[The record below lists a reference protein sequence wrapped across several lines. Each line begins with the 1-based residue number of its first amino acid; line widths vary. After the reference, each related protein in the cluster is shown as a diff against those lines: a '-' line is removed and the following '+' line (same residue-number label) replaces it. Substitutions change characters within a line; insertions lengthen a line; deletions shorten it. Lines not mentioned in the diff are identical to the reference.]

1 MKEKKRIGICTLYTG
16 YNYGSALQA
25 YALKRY
31 TESLGFQSDIIKM
44 SGSIINGRDFRIK
57 KAFITIFRMFLYS
70 NNKKSVIKSFSQNS
84 KNILN
89 SKTIQLFDCFY
100 EKSISPVIISYKKLK
115 KTASTDLYSYFI
127 CGSDQIWN
135 STAFYVDPFYYLNFS
150 PNSKKIAYAPSFG
163 RDFIPDYNK
172 KKISKYLL
180 EFPFLSIRENSGKDI
195 IRNLINKDADVCLD
209 PTFLISMDEW
219 IGYFNIKKNNK
230 KYILVY
236 FLNEPSTNARNF
248 IKQLSIINSLSVINI
263 GNGIDNDTFA
273 GPIEFLEYIY
283 NASYIVTDSF
293 HGVALSI
300 IFKKDFWVFDR
311 KYKTENQSTRIKNI
325 LQKLNLGSRFEPDNK
340 IMKESINYKD
350 VTLLLDKEITFSKKY
365 LKNALGDNY
374 E

>member
-1 MKEKKRIGICTLYTG
+1 MKVKKRIGICTLYTG

-44 SGSIINGRDFRIK
+44 SGSIIKGRDFRIK
-57 KAFITIFRMFLYS
+57 KAFITLFRMFLYS

-84 KNILN
+84 KTIIN
-89 SKTIQLFDCFY
+89 SKTIQLFDSFY
-100 EKSISPVIISYKKLK
+100 EKNISPVIISYKKLK
-115 KTASTDLYSYFI
+115 KTARTDLYSYFI

-135 STAFYVDPFYYLNFS
+135 STAFYVDPFYYLDFS

-180 EFPFLSIRENSGKDI
+180 EFPFLSIRENSGKSI
-195 IRNLINKDADVCLD
+195 IRNLINKDVDVCLD
-209 PTFLISMDEW
+209 PTFLVSMDEW
-219 IGYFNIKKNNK
+219 ISYFNIKKNNK

-236 FLNEPSTNARNF
+236 FLNEPSTNASNF
-248 IKQLSIINSLSVINI
+248 IKQLSIINNLNIINI
-263 GNGIDNDTFA
+263 GNGVDNGAFA

-293 HGVALSI
+293 HGVAFSV
-300 IFKKDFWVFDR
+300 IFKKDFWIFDR
-311 KYKTENQSTRIKNI
+311 KYKTENQSTRIKSI
-325 LQKLNLGSRFEPDNK
+325 LQKLNIDNRFEPDNK
-340 IMKESINYKD
+340 IIKESINYKD
-350 VTLLLDKEITFSKKY
+350 VTLLLDKEIAFSKKY

>member
-1 MKEKKRIGICTLYTG
+1 MKVKKRIGICTLYTG

-25 YALKRY
+25 YALKKY

-44 SGSIINGRDFRIK
+44 SGSIIKGRDFRMK
-57 KAFITIFRMFLYS
+57 KAFITLFRMFLYS

-84 KNILN
+84 KTIIN
-89 SKTIQLFDCFY
+89 SKTIQLFDSFY
-100 EKSISPVIISYKKLK
+100 EKNISPVIISYKKLK
-115 KTASTDLYSYFI
+115 KIARTDLYSYFI

-135 STAFYVDPFYYLNFS
+135 STAFYVDPFYYLKFS

-180 EFPFLSIRENSGKDI
+180 EFPFLSIRENSGKNI
-195 IRNLINKDADVCLD
+195 IKNLINKDVDVCLD
-209 PTFLISMDEW
+209 PTFLVSMDEW
-219 IGYFNIKKNNK
+219 ISNFNIKKNNK

-236 FLNEPSTNARNF
+236 FINEPSTNASNF
-248 IKQLSIINSLSVINI
+248 IKQLSIINNLNIINI
-263 GNGIDNDTFA
+263 GNGVDNGAFA

-293 HGVALSI
+293 HGVAFSV
-300 IFKKDFWVFDR
+300 IFKKDFWIFDR
-311 KYKTENQSTRIKNI
+311 KYKTENQSTRIKSI
-325 LQKLNLGSRFEPDNK
+325 LQKLNIDNRFEPDNK
-340 IMKESINYKD
+340 IIKESINYKD
-350 VTLLLDKEITFSKKY
+350 VTLLLDKEIAFSKKY
-365 LKNALGDNY
+365 LRNALGDNY